1 MNNLTKHVQP
11 TSWAEA
17 TQLAKDISKSDLVP
31 QNYRGKPEQILC
43 AIQYG
48 AEIGFSPFQ
57 ALQSIVI
64 ISGKA
69 SLSGDAMLAL
79 VSARSDCEGVSE
91 TLEGAG
97 NDRRAVCEIR
107 RRGWKPT
114 VCTFS
119 VADATKAGLWN
130 NSVVW
135 KKYPDRMLQMRAR
148 GFAVRNAF
156 QDALKGFI
164 SSEEAQD
171 YPTKNSA
178 PRAEATASNKIEIN
192 ASDSSDADESPSSPV
207 PSVAEP
213 IEVVVVDKVVEEDE
227 DDIPYEEEIPQDIEE
242 IPQVPLI
249 TPQQRS
255 GLENFVLAHGLDL
268 DELDNYTKE
277 IGYAEVNHIP
287 RDMVSEVVKG
297 LVEFAKGKGVA
308 HG

>member
-31 QNYRGKPEQILC
+31 LNYRNKPDQILC

-79 VSARSDCEGVSE
+79 VSARSDCEGVNE
-91 TLEGAG
+91 TVVGEG
-97 NDRRAVCEIR
+97 NERRAVCEIR

-119 VADATKAGLWN
+119 VADAIKARLWDK
-130 NSVVW
+130 SDVW

-171 YPTKNSA
+171 YPTQNSA
-178 PRAEATASNKIEIN
+178 PRAEATASGKIETN
-192 ASDSSDADESPSSPV
+192 TSDSSGVVESPSPSV

-213 IEVVVVDKVVEEDE
+213 IEVVVEDKEE
-227 DDIPYEEEIPQDIEE
+227 DDIPYPEEK
-242 IPQVPLI
+242 PQVPLI
-249 TPQQRS
+249 TPVQRK
-255 GLENFVLAHGLDL
+255 GLANFIEAHGIEL
-268 DELDNYTKE
+268 DELDEYIQD
-277 IGYAEVNHIP
+277 IGYEDVSRIP
-287 RDMVSEVVKG
+287 KDQVSLIVQG
-297 LVEFAKGKGVA
+297 LVQFAKEKAVA

>member
-17 TQLAKDISKSDLVP
+17 TQLAKDISKSELVP
-31 QNYRGKPEQILC
+31 QNYRNKPDQILC

-79 VSARSDCEGVSE
+79 VSARSDCEGVNE
-91 TLEGAG
+91 TVVGEG
-97 NDRRAVCEIR
+97 NERRAVCEIR

-119 VADATKAGLWN
+119 VADAIKARLWDK
-130 NSVVW
+130 SDVW

-164 SSEEAQD
+164 TSEEAQD
-171 YPTKNSA
+171 YPTQNSA
-178 PRAEATASNKIEIN
+178 PRAEATASGKIETN
-192 ASDSSDADESPSSPV
+192 TSDSSIALPANADVVESPSPPV

-213 IEVVVVDKVVEEDE
+213 IEVVVEEKEE
-227 DDIPYEEEIPQDIEE
+227 DDILYPEEK
-242 IPQVPLI
+242 PQVPLI

-268 DELDNYTKE
+268 EELDNYTKE
-277 IGYAEVNHIP
+277 IGYAEVSHIP
-287 RDMVSEVVKG
+287 RDMVSDVVKG
-297 LVEFAKGKGVA
+297 LVEFAEGKGVA